1 MNNFLFALNKEL
13 FKLIH
18 KKKYIILTVIGALVS
33 LARWGGS
40 ALVAKLSHGY
50 MTINANIGL
59 EMLPF
64 AVEILVPII
73 IFIAVSDLF
82 THEYSSDTLKMSLLQ
97 PVTRFKLLTAKA
109 AAALILGSAVLII
122 MYFVNIAIQMFT
134 GGNTSNLLA
143 AFAAYIIDIIPLIGI
158 AFLGVLIN
166 VCLKGPTSAT
176 LLSLAVYGVMK
187 YMGLY
192 VAGSASF
199 LFTASAKLHL
209 MLLGQTLPLNVL
221 MYKFGILA
229 GSILILYSLSYII
242 FERKNI

>member
-1 MNNFLFALNKEL
+1 MNNFLFVLNKEL
-13 FKLIH
+13 FKLIR
-18 KKKYIILTVIGALVS
+18 KKKYIVFTVIGILVS
-33 LARWGGS
+33 IARWGGS
-40 ALVAKLSHGY
+40 ALVSKLSQGTV
-50 MTINANIGL
+50 TIKANIGL

-64 AVEILVPII
+64 AVEILIPIV

-97 PVTRFKLLTAKA
+97 PVNRFKLLSAKA
-109 AAALILGSAVLII
+109 AASLLMGAAILII
-122 MYFVNIAIQMFT
+122 LYFVNIAIQIFS
-134 GGNTSNLLA
+134 GGNTGGLFVT
-143 AFAAYIIDIIPLIGI
+143 FAAYLIDIIPLIGI

-166 VCLKGPTSAT
+166 VSLKGPTSAT

-209 MLLGQTLPLNVL
+209 MLLGQPLPFHVL

>member
-1 MNNFLFALNKEL
+1 MTNFLFVLNKEL
-13 FKLIH
+13 FKLMH
-18 KKKYIILTVIGALVS
+18 KKKYIVFTAIGILIS
-33 LARWGGS
+33 IARWGGS
-40 ALVAKLSHGY
+40 ALVARLSNGY
-50 MTINANIGL
+50 VTINANIGL

-82 THEYSSDTLKMSLLQ
+82 THEYSSDTMKMSLLQ
-97 PVTRFKLLTAKA
+97 PVTRFKLMTAKA
-109 AAALILGSAVLII
+109 VAALILGASVLII
-122 MYFVNIAIQMFT
+122 MFFVNTAIQLIT
-134 GGNTSNLLA
+134 GGNSGNIPIT
-143 AFAAYIIDIIPLIGI
+143 FAAYIIDIIPLIGI

-199 LFTASAKLHL
+199 LFTAGAKLHL